1 LRVESPNQ
9 SYVAGVDHLRAFAAL
24 LIVAYHGFQ
33 LFSALFVFDASFA
46 VGQWVRTTNP
56 LGAVLVEGHTAV
68 ALFMVLSGFIF
79 SRAALGR
86 TIRYGAF
93 IRNRLLRIYP
103 LFVLLLV
110 TGIYIR
116 PETFTPVSFAQT
128 LLLGANLPGGF
139 QAGHLTVM
147 FWAIAVECQF
157 YVLFPFLHGFLERL
171 GWRWLAGALLLC
183 LLVRAVALL
192 EGAQARN
199 LSYFT
204 LVGRLDQFLL
214 GMALARSMRDHA
226 RGWRP
231 WILPAATA
239 AVIAALTIFHRLG
252 GWPLESAWKI
262 VWPPVE
268 GVVWALFIGG
278 YLTVAD
284 RLPALVSGTL
294 AAIGTVSYSIYLL
307 HFVVIGQLVGH
318 RWGWQPTGN
327 GHADALLTT
336 AFLVTPIVLAASALT
351 YQVVERP
358 FLRLRGPY
366 LAEARNGSIRRI
378 LEPAAPRC

>member
-1 LRVESPNQ
+1 MESPNQ

-33 LFSALFVFDASFA
+33 LFTALFDFGTGFTPW
-46 VGQWVRTTNP
+46 QWVHTTNP
-56 LGAVLVEGHTAV
+56 LAAVLIEGHTAV

-79 SRAALGR
+79 TRAALGH

-110 TGIYIR
+110 TGVHAK
-116 PETFTPVSFAQT
+116 PETFVLGPFLQT
-128 LLLGANLPGGF
+128 LLLGANLPGRLEV
-139 QAGHLTVM
+139 GHISVM

-157 YVLFPFLHGFLERL
+157 YLLFPFLLGFLERL

-183 LLVRAVALL
+183 LLLRAVSVL
-192 EGAQARN
+192 EGAHARN
-199 LSYFT
+199 LSYLT

-226 RGWRP
+226 AWWRP
-231 WILPAATA
+231 WILPAA
-239 AVIAALTIFHRLG
+239 AVAVVAALAVFHRLG
-252 GWPLESAWKI
+252 GWPVESPWKI

-268 GVVWALFIGG
+268 GAVWAAFIGG

-284 RLPALVSGTL
+284 RLPGLVSRAL
-294 AAIGTVSYSIYLL
+294 AAVGTISYSIYLL
-307 HFVVIGQLVGH
+307 HFLVIEQLVGH
-318 RWGWQPTGN
+318 RWGWRPTGN
-327 GHADALLTT
+327 GYADALLTT
-336 AFLVTPIVLAASALT
+336 ACLVTPIVLAASTLT
-351 YQVVERP
+351 YLVVERP

-366 LAEARNGSIRRI
+366 LGEAMV
-378 LEPAAPRC
+378 EAAPMSSKPRA

>member
-1 LRVESPNQ
+1 MESPNQ

-33 LFSALFVFDASFA
+33 LFSALFVFNAGFTPD
-46 VGQWVRTTNP
+46 QWLHTTNP
-56 LGAVLVEGHTAV
+56 LAAVLIEGHTAV

-79 SRAALGR
+79 TRAALGR

-110 TGIYIR
+110 TGVHAK
-116 PETFTPVSFAQT
+116 PAAFTPGSVLQT
-128 LLLGANLPGGF
+128 LLLGANLPGRLDVGYF
-139 QAGHLTVM
+139 SGM

-157 YVLFPFLHGFLERL
+157 YLLFPFLLGFLERL
-171 GWRWLAGALLLC
+171 GWRWLTGALVLC
-183 LLVRAVALL
+183 LLLRAVALL
-192 EGAQARN
+192 EGAHARDM
-199 LSYFT
+199 SYVT

-226 RGWRP
+226 AWWRP
-231 WILPAATA
+231 WTLPVA
-239 AVIAALTIFHRLG
+239 AVAVVASLAIFNRLG
-252 GWPLESAWKI
+252 GWPVESPWKI

-268 GVVWALFIGG
+268 GAVWALFIGG

-284 RLPALVSGTL
+284 RIPGLLSRAL
-294 AAIGTVSYSIYLL
+294 AAVGTVSYSIYLL
-307 HFVVIGQLVGH
+307 HFLVIAQLVDH
-318 RWGWQPTGN
+318 RWGWRPTGN
-327 GHADALLTT
+327 GHVDALLTT
-336 AFLVTPIVLAASALT
+336 ACLATPIILAASALT
-351 YQVVERP
+351 YLVVERP

-366 LAEARNGSIRRI
+366 LTAEPSAG
-378 LEPAAPRC
+378 PRQ